1 MSIKYCC
8 RVRAK
13 KCKCDF
19 NPSTFDRGGGTMGIT
34 NRPRRAASIAVLAAT
49 AALANDDCPM
59 VLAPS
64 PVAGGGLGVFS
75 GRAVPK
81 GKAPYEICP
90 SIAVPYSA
98 TEATA
103 LNHYVFGFNDTHA
116 TVSFGLAMM
125 YNHSPRP
132 HLHNQWTLAHERRNA
147 PKDDGPVDVAFRP
160 TDRAVARY
168 EEVFDSYG
176 GEQWFGGRGIDYK
189 DADAHETATA
199 FPPGVLPGCG
209 GTDVDVV
216 EWVAVATKAYAVG
229 DVVEVS
235 RGLVLPLRRFDGTL
249 LREFLLP
256 LDGDLAL
263 LLLGKGAIYVGD
275 GNDRGDAPNLELHP
289 WPDAAETPASLAAAF
304 RRAGAEEQGT
314 ILVAATAATPISPGD
329 KLTLDRG
336 AWGLRSRA
344 EDRGAWRPRSRGEF

>member
-1 MSIKYCC
+1 MAS
-8 RVRAK
+8 
-13 KCKCDF
+13 
-19 NPSTFDRGGGTMGIT
+19 ST
-34 NRPRRAASIAVLAAT
+34 NRPRRAASLAVLA

-216 EWVAVATKAYAVG
+216 EWVAVAKKNYAVG

-235 RGLVLPLRRFDGTL
+235 RGLVLPLGRFDGTL

-304 RRAGAEEQGT
+304 RRAGEAEQGT

>member
-1 MSIKYCC
+1 MAS
-8 RVRAK
+8 
-13 KCKCDF
+13 
-19 NPSTFDRGGGTMGIT
+19 ST
-34 NRPRRAASIAVLAAT
+34 NRPRRAASLAVLA

-75 GRAVPK
+75 GRSVPK
-81 GKAPYEICP
+81 GKKPYEICP

-216 EWVAVATKAYAVG
+216 EWVAVATKFYAVG

-235 RGLVLPLRRFDGTL
+235 RGLVLPLGRFDGTL

-263 LLLGKGAIYVGD
+263 LLLGTVSYTHLTL
-275 GNDRGDAPNLELHP
+275 P
-289 WPDAAETPASLAAAF
+289 
-304 RRAGAEEQGT
+304 T
-314 ILVAATAATPISPGD
+314 ILLV
-329 KLTLDRG
+329 
-336 AWGLRSRA
+336 
-344 EDRGAWRPRSRGEF
+344 